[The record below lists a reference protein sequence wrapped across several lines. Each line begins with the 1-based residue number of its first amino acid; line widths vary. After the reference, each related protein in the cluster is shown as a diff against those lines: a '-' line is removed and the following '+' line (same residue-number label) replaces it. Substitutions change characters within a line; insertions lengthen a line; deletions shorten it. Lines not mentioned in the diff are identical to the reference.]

1 MKFNYGNVNIEV
13 IIVLKKIPVV
23 IFLVFLIMSST
34 LVHAAGFKYVE
45 IFDPKQ
51 AKVVKVVQLNRE
63 INAMVS
69 TWIKDIDAIYGKN
82 NPVTEDGYAI
92 KVPLDPAVKIQGK
105 WLNTLV
111 NEVYIILPKNDPPFF
126 MIFENKDKLSCF
138 PFKGDIKTLSRIL
151 DFNLK
156 AK

>member
-1 MKFNYGNVNIEV
+1 
-13 IIVLKKIPVV
+13 
-23 IFLVFLIMSST
+23 MSSK
-34 LVHAAGFKYVE
+34 VIHAEGFKYVE

-51 AKVVKVVQLNRE
+51 AKVVKVVQLNTE
-63 INAMVS
+63 INNMVS
-69 TWIKDIDAIYGKN
+69 TWIKNIDGIYGKN

-92 KVPLDPAVKIQGK
+92 KIPLNPSVKVQGK

-111 NEVYIILPKNDPPFF
+111 NEVYIILPENDPPFF

-138 PFKGDIKTLSRIL
+138 PFKGDVNTFSKIL

-156 AK
+156 VK

>member
-1 MKFNYGNVNIEV
+1 MI
-13 IIVLKKIPVV
+13 KKIPVV
-23 IFLVFLIMSST
+23 IFLLIIIMSSK
-34 LVHAAGFKYVE
+34 VIHAEGFKYVE

-51 AKVVKVVQLNRE
+51 AKVVKVVQLNTE
-63 INAMVS
+63 INNMVS
-69 TWIKDIDAIYGKN
+69 TWIKNIDGIYGKN

-92 KVPLDPAVKIQGK
+92 KIPLNPSVKVQGK

-111 NEVYIILPKNDPPFF
+111 NEVYIILPENDPPFF

-138 PFKGDIKTLSRIL
+138 PFKGDVNTFSKIL

-156 AK
+156 VK